1 VRDSPAATVDLDWP
15 EEGRLPGLT
24 YTDFDRPTVAE
35 PAAKKRFCSRCGE
48 PAIDPPAGEAAPTY
62 EQRVCGVCGM
72 GVLLR
77 CSVDALPGAN
87 APFLIVTRKL
97 DIAALSEA
105 AEAIFGAEEKVI
117 GKALLPDLITSTI
130 GDRKL
135 ARAVSQA
142 ALRVHE
148 PLILPVR
155 LSDDRADSVGT
166 MGCRI
171 STCGP
176 PRAALLSLEQTHF
189 GRG

>member
-1 VRDSPAATVDLDWP
+1 LT
-15 EEGRLPGLT
+15 GLT
-24 YTDFDRPTVAE
+24 HTDFDLPTSAE

-48 PAIDPPAGEAAPTY
+48 PAVDPPATEPPPAY

-77 CSVDALPGAN
+77 CCADALPGAKT
-87 APFLIVTRKL
+87 PFVVVTRTL
-97 DIAALSEA
+97 EIAALSEA
-105 AEAIFGAEEKVI
+105 AEAIFGPEEKLI
-117 GKALLPDLITSTI
+117 GKALLPDLITSTV

-142 ALRVHE
+142 ALRVHD
-148 PLILPVR
+148 PLTLPAR
-155 LSDDRADSVGT
+155 LADDRADTVGT
-166 MGCRI
+166 MACRI

-189 GRG
+189 GRR

>member
-1 VRDSPAATVDLDWP
+1 MTGMTHTDLDQ
-15 EEGRLPGLT
+15 
-24 YTDFDRPTVAE
+24 PTAAE
-35 PAAKKRFCSRCGE
+35 QAAKKRFCSRCGE
-48 PAIDPPAGEAAPTY
+48 PAVDPPATDPPPSY

-87 APFLIVTRKL
+87 SPFVIVTRKL
-97 DIAALSEA
+97 EIAALSEA
-105 AEAIFGAEEKVI
+105 AEAIFGPEEKLI
-117 GKALLPDLITSTI
+117 GKALLPELITSTI

-148 PLILPVR
+148 PLTLPAR
-155 LSDDRADSVGT
+155 LADDRADGVGT
-166 MGCRI
+166 MACRI

-176 PRAALLSLEQTHF
+176 PRAALLSLEPTHF
-189 GRG
+189 GRR

>member
-1 VRDSPAATVDLDWP
+1 
-15 EEGRLPGLT
+15 LPGLT
-24 YTDFDRPTVAE
+24 HTDFERPTAAE

-48 PAIDPPAGEAAPTY
+48 PAVDPPASDPPPAY

-77 CSVDALPGAN
+77 CSADALPGAN
-87 APFLIVTRKL
+87 ASFLIVSRKL
-97 DIAALSEA
+97 EIAALSEA
-105 AEAIFGAEEKVI
+105 AEAIFGAEEKTI
-117 GKALLPDLITSTI
+117 GKALLPELITSTI

-148 PLILPVR
+148 PLTLPVR
-155 LSDDRADSVGT
+155 LSDDRADAVGT
-166 MGCRI
+166 MACRI

-176 PRAALLSLEQTHF
+176 PRAALLSLEPTHF